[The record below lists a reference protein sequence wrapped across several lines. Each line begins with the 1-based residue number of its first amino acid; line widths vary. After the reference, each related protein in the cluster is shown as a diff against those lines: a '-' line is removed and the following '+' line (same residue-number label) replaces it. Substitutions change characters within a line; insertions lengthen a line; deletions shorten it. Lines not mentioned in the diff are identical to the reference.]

1 MRKPEVLLELAL
13 SPINLSIS
21 RQMETEYPFPNRA
34 EISGSC
40 SLNPGAGQG
49 HAVENIV
56 EIEDSKNA
64 ENNETKP

>member
-1 MRKPEVLLELAL
+1 
-13 SPINLSIS
+13 
-21 RQMETEYPFPNRA
+21 METEYPFPNRA
-34 EISGSC
+34 EISDFC